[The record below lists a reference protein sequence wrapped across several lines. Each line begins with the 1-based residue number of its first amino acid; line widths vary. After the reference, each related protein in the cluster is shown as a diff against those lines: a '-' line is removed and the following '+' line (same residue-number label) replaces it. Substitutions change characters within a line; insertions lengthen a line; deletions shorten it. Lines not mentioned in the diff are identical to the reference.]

1 MRYNNYRA
9 SITIEEALRC
19 GALPKDL
26 DHDFARGFLI
36 LLDVQEK
43 TLYDLQLQEADLYSD
58 DNASAQAIRCDT
70 FFRAVAKCMW
80 CVL

>member
-43 TLYDLQLQEADLYSD
+43 TLCGLCGWS
-58 DNASAQAIRCDT
+58 
-70 FFRAVAKCMW
+70 W
-80 CVL
+80 